1 MHDTAIHHA
10 SSYIRICFLLVPRSQ
25 PIRFGNTAINI
36 RMQELDLTLNFTACM
51 MENTWTS
58 IKEALPCST
67 YITTKAA
74 ILVKKL
80 LSNMTSCSQESQA
93 LQSAVRRELE
103 TALPPTH
110 PRGDRLLDCSSC
122 EGFMAQPVCLPCGH
136 SVCKCCLYKL
146 RSSFTLSSILCPQCK
161 HTCPQNLQDN
171 RMIASHAGATECL
184 PEVVP

>member
-1 MHDTAIHHA
+1 
-10 SSYIRICFLLVPRSQ
+10 
-25 PIRFGNTAINI
+25 
-36 RMQELDLTLNFTACM
+36 
-51 MENTWTS
+51 MESTWTS

-80 LSNMTSCSQESQA
+80 LSNMTSCTQESQA
-93 LQSAVRRELE
+93 LLSAVRRELE

-110 PRGDRLLDCSSC
+110 SRGDRLLDCSSC
-122 EGFMAQPVCLPCGH
+122 EGFMAQPLCLPCGH

-161 HTCPQNLQDN
+161 HTCPHKPPGQSDDRKPTLVLQNAFQKWYPRWLEACKYREEGN
-171 RMIASHAGATECL
+171 RFAQEGDFPLAVHWYNKAADTGMS
-184 PEVVP
+184 PS